1 MPENIEDLVLEAA
14 LADPSEAAPDVN
26 LEEPKTLNEFF
37 ASAGAVEIPE
47 ATRQIIERAARTR
60 VQEQRRGRQ

>member
-1 MPENIEDLVLEAA
+1 MPENIEEIPLE
-14 LADPSEAAPDVN
+14 SAP
-26 LEEPKTLNEFF
+26 EESKAQTLNEFF

>member
-1 MPENIEDLVLEAA
+1 MPENIEELALE
-14 LADPSEAAPDVN
+14 SAP
-26 LEEPKTLNEFF
+26 EEPKVQVQTLNEFF

>member
-1 MPENIEDLVLEAA
+1 MPENIEELALE
-14 LADPSEAAPDVN
+14 SAP
-26 LEEPKTLNEFF
+26 EEPKAQTLNEFF